1 MREILGKLGKRG
13 TDRTERTDDEGWAQ
27 REAALR
33 CAWQWGW
40 PVVPGAGMAAR
51 GDGGGGCGCARG
63 ECAVPGAH
71 PFDPQLLAAT
81 TDVRMV
87 GWWWTARPTAPI
99 VLATGGRAPCALSL
113 PAVAGAWAMEELDRQ
128 GVRPGPVVATPARV
142 ALLVQ
147 PYELAELGELLG
159 ARGGQVPGSLRFH
172 GEGGYL
178 PLPPSRTGAGRVR
191 WLRPPERCEGRVTLP
206 SAAWLLDV
214 VVEAG
219 ISLGVLSDQQ

>member
-13 TDRTERTDDEGWAQ
+13 TDHTEGDGWEL
-27 REAALR
+27 RDAALR

-40 PVVPGAGMAAR
+40 PVVPGVEAR
-51 GDGGGGCGCARG
+51 PDGGCGCPRG
-63 ECAVPGAH
+63 DCSVPGAH

-87 GWWWTARPTAPI
+87 GWWWTVRPRAPI

-113 PAVAGAWAMEELDRQ
+113 PAPAGVWALEELDRR
-128 GVRPGPVVATPARV
+128 GVRPGPVVATPTRF

-147 PYELAELGELLG
+147 PYEFAELGELLG
-159 ARGGQVPGSLRFH
+159 SREWVPSTLRFH
-172 GEGGYL
+172 GSGGYL

-191 WLRPPERCEGRVTLP
+191 WARPPERRAGRVALP
-206 SAAWLLDV
+206 RAAWLLDV
-214 VVEAG
+214 LVEAG
-219 ISLGVLSDQQ
+219 IAASALSEQQ